1 MRSASP
7 AAGGSAGGA
16 PPAGLRLGDRVR
28 AGRPL
33 LVGALSLAAGV
44 VLWWLVTVAF
54 DIPAYRLPTP
64 GAVASHALTLAR
76 DGALTL
82 HVQQTLAEVVQGVL
96 LGSVLGV
103 VLAMLFTR
111 VRPLERV
118 LMPLI
123 VIAQVTP
130 KISIAP
136 LIVLW
141 LGLGIGSKIALI
153 TLVSFYPVLINMTM
167 RLRTIPTGVDDLAR
181 LLRIGPIARAIKIDL
196 PYSLPAIA
204 VGLRLGVLQAVT
216 AAVIGEFIGAE
227 AGLGYLERQAQ
238 DNDDIRLVI
247 ISLGLLCLLAW
258 VLYALVGLVER
269 RLSNRFGAA

>member
-1 MRSASP
+1 MRSAR
-7 AAGGSAGGA
+7 AA
-16 PPAGLRLGDRVR
+16 
-28 AGRPL
+28 RPV

-44 VLWWLVTVAF
+44 VLWWLVAVAF

-64 GAVASHALTLAR
+64 GAVASHGLALAR

-82 HVQQTLAEVVQGVL
+82 HVEQTLAEVVQGVL
-96 LGSVLGV
+96 LGGVLGV

-111 VRPLERV
+111 VRLLERV

-153 TLVSFYPVLINMTM
+153 ILVSFYPVLINMVT
-167 RLRTIPTGVDDLAR
+167 RLRSVPTG
-181 LLRIGPIARAIKIDL
+181 
-196 PYSLPAIA
+196 
-204 VGLRLGVLQAVT
+204 
-216 AAVIGEFIGAE
+216 
-227 AGLGYLERQAQ
+227 
-238 DNDDIRLVI
+238 
-247 ISLGLLCLLAW
+247 
-258 VLYALVGLVER
+258 
-269 RLSNRFGAA
+269 

>member
-1 MRSASP
+1 M
-7 AAGGSAGGA
+7 
-16 PPAGLRLGDRVR
+16 PAGPGPGTADRLR
-28 AGRPL
+28 AARPV

-44 VLWWLVTVAF
+44 VLWWFVTVAF
-54 DIPAYRLPTP
+54 GIPAYRLPTP
-64 GAVASHALTLAR
+64 GAVASHGWALAQ

-82 HVQQTLAEVVQGVL
+82 HLEQTLAEVVQGVL
-96 LGSVLGV
+96 LGSALGV
-103 VLAMLFTR
+103 VLAMLFVR
-111 VRPLERV
+111 VPLAERV

-167 RLRTIPTGVDDLAR
+167 RLRSIPTGVDDLAR
-181 LLRIGPIARAIKIDL
+181 LLKIGPVARAVKIDL

-247 ISLGLLCLLAW
+247 VSLGLLCLLAW
-258 VLYALVGLVER
+258 LLYTVVGLVER
-269 RLSNRFGAA
+269 KLSNRFGAT

>member
-1 MRSASP
+1 MPSASAPP
-7 AAGGSAGGA
+7 AAGAPVRPGPGA
-16 PPAGLRLGDRVR
+16 RLR
-28 AGRPL
+28 AARPVV
-33 LVGALSLAAGV
+33 VGALSLAAGV
-44 VLWWLVTVAF
+44 LLWWLVTVLF

-64 GAVASHALTLAR
+64 GAVAAHGWTLAR
-76 DGALTL
+76 DGALTV
-82 HVQQTLAEVVQGVL
+82 HIAQTLAEVVQGVL
-96 LGSVLGV
+96 LGSALGV
-103 VLAMLFTR
+103 VLAMVFTR

-167 RLRTIPTGVDDLAR
+167 RLRAIPTGVDDLAR
-181 LLRIGPIARAIKIDL
+181 LLEIGPLARAVKIDL
-196 PYSLPAIA
+196 PFALPAIA

-247 ISLGLLCLLAW
+247 VSLGLLCLLAW
-258 VLYALVGLVER
+258 TLYTLVGLVER
-269 RLSNRFGAA
+269 RLNSRFGSA